1 MRRIDKQMNNILR
14 DNSGET
20 LVEVLVAFT
29 LLSIIMVTF
38 SQGIAF
44 ATRTEA
50 RATKN
55 RKNADMAM
63 NRFQTRLAAGERD
76 TAYDQIAGVFNDRI
90 KVESMTVN
98 VDGETYTYAFYEM
111 VQVGG

>member
-1 MRRIDKQMNNILR
+1 MRRIRKTIGILR

-20 LVEVLVAFT
+20 IVEVLVAFT

-50 RATKN
+50 RANEN
-55 RKNADMAM
+55 RKNADLAM
-63 NRFQTRLAAGERD
+63 LDFQTRLASGQRD
-76 TAYDQIAGVFNDRI
+76 DSYAQITGVFNDRI
-90 KVESMTVN
+90 KVESITVN
-98 VDGETYTYAFYEM
+98 VDGQPYTYAFYEM
-111 VQVGG
+111 IK